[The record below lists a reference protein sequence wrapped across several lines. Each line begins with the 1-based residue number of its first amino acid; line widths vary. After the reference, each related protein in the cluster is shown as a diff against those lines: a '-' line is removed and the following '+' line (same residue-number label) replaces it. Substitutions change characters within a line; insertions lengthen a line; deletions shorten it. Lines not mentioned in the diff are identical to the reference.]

1 MKFGVERYVDA
12 NDIFRSFD
20 DIANRMFKDMFP
32 QTTRELGLTT
42 TGSYPKCDVIEY
54 DDSYHVIA
62 EIPGLNKE
70 DISIKIADGAL
81 VISGNK
87 KTNDTEPKDGGRY
100 IYKELKRSFFK
111 RVFYI
116 DEAKLNVKGIN
127 AKFDNGIV
135 NINIPKVKPEE
146 KKNNEIE
153 VVIK

>member
-32 QTTRELGLTT
+32 NTTKELGLTT

-54 DDSYHVIA
+54 DDSYLVIA
-62 EIPGLNKE
+62 EIPGLSKD
-70 DISIKIADGAL
+70 DISIKISEGAL
-81 VISGNK
+81 VITGNK
-87 KTNDTEPKDGGRY
+87 KASDNELKDGGRY
-100 IYKELKRSFFK
+100 IYRELKRSFFK

-116 DEAKLNVKGIN
+116 DQSKLKIEGIN

-135 NINIPKVKPEE
+135 NIKIPKIKAEE

-153 VVIK
+153 VVIT